1 MTESIMDV
9 DVATSYLSTVLQTKK
24 VRVQEIG
31 RRITIIPIDEAMP
44 ETKYAC
50 PFLGIAADS
59 NLTVEKFL
67 EWKREERAAEYEKE
81 LRT

>member
-1 MTESIMDV
+1 MIERVMDI
-9 DVATSYLSTVLQTKK
+9 DVVTSYLSSVLQAKK
-24 VRVQEIG
+24 VKVQEAG
-31 RRITIIPIDEAMP
+31 RVITIMPVDEFKA
-44 ETKYAC
+44 EKEFSC